1 MWKVQHEKREAEKRA
16 RQEKATALL
25 SMDYFLM
32 ELHDALQE
40 GCEKKVEEAKKQ
52 LTVIH
57 ESLSR
62 LGYFQKY

>member
-1 MWKVQHEKREAEKRA
+1 MWKVQHEKKEAEKRA
-16 RQEKATALL
+16 RQEKATALI

-52 LTVIH
+52 LSVIH
-57 ESLSR
+57 GNLIK
-62 LGYFQKY
+62 LGYF